1 MAFLWSSFWF
11 LSLQFFLAIMH
22 WLESPVVLSRS
33 SDSKDLDDEE
43 KAFSVVPV
51 IRHPVGFFVCR
62 LSECKCCI
70 MFMREIGIFYTICG
84 SHSNEMGRIY
94 LFFFLMFSGK
104 LFVNLDWFLLW
115 LFGGIHQESHLG
127 LEFSLWEDFWL
138 LIQFLEWF

>member
-84 SHSNEMGRIY
+84 SHSNEMVRIY
-94 LFFFLMFSGK
+94 LFFFFFNVLWKTFCK
-104 LFVNLDWFLLW
+104 LRL
-115 LFGGIHQESHLG
+115 IS
-127 LEFSLWEDFWL
+127 SLTVWWNSLVKPPGPGFRVCSPANGNIE
-138 LIQFLEWF
+138 